1 MKEQLTSKKDRL
13 ASIRELLD
21 PDIGKDVLTSD
32 KGLPLPTTNGLL
44 AVRRCSLRKGIR

>member
-13 ASIRELLD
+13 ASIKELLN

-44 AVRRCSLRKGIR
+44 AVRRCSLR